1 MKKISS
7 TPFVL
12 VFVSALAV
20 AFCGSV
26 WAQEK
31 APAETMSI
39 KVEGAKMAPTPF
51 SHQSHVDKAKL
62 ECKVCHHKAKD
73 GKAYENCVA
82 CHLLKETK
90 DGAPIAKD
98 AFHKQC
104 QGCHKESVKK
114 GVAAPTKC
122 NECHKK

>member
-1 MKKISS
+1 VKKFSS
-7 TPFVL
+7 TRIVLIFVSVL
-12 VFVSALAV
+12 VV
-20 AFCGSV
+20 AFCSSA
-26 WAQEK
+26 WAQDK

-39 KVEGAKMAPTPF
+39 KVEGAKMAPVPF
-51 SHQSHVDKAKL
+51 SHQIHVDKAKI
-62 ECKVCHHKAKD
+62 ECTVCHHKAKE
-73 GKAYENCVA
+73 GKQYEKCVD

-90 DGAPIAKD
+90 NGAPVAKD

-104 QGCHKESVKK
+104 QDCHKASVKK